1 MTIALNT
8 SAPVAAPAA
17 VGAAVADVTSLL
29 PPREAVLDRLAERLL
44 TSHTTPATLLVI
56 GLMRRDDG
64 WPTARS
70 TLAAVATLLARSL
83 RGDDYLAMSGPGEF
97 AVLLSGPVEAA
108 EPAAAR
114 LVTAIGELG
123 IEGLTAAAG
132 ITALAPDVD
141 AAEVLRRGLVSL
153 TSARRAG
160 ACTVIGYREPY

>member
-1 MTIALNT
+1 VT
-8 SAPVAAPAA
+8 AAAQ
-17 VGAAVADVTSLL
+17 
-29 PPREAVLDRLAERLL
+29 
-44 TSHTTPATLLVI
+44 
-56 GLMRRDDG
+56 
-64 WPTARS
+64 
-70 TLAAVATLLARSL
+70 ATLLARSL

-97 AVLLSGPVEAA
+97 VVLLSGSVDAA

-160 ACTVIGYREPY
+160 ARMVIRYREPY